1 MFHIFHVIIFYNWLY
16 CVDFG
21 HCWRPYGDD
30 NCFHPHQLCWVVVL
44 SAIIPQLPFMPR
56 SLGEGINKFYPVR
69 PRVLV
74 DFSVFIDDL
83 MSEPPS
89 NRISLFDLL
98 LWWYKNISGQL
109 SEVFENS
116 KTVLTTLYQTHIH
129 THIICVPVLCQE
141 EPMWL
146 SGSRW
151 LSSVIY

>member
-1 MFHIFHVIIFYNWLY
+1 
-16 CVDFG
+16 
-21 HCWRPYGDD
+21 
-30 NCFHPHQLCWVVVL
+30 
-44 SAIIPQLPFMPR
+44 MPR

-109 SEVFENS
+109 SEVFWEFENS
-116 KTVLTTLYQTHIH
+116 VDHPIPNTH
-129 THIICVPVLCQE
+129 THTHYMRAC
-141 EPMWL
+141 PM
-146 SGSRW
+146 SGGAY
-151 LSSVIY
+151 VIKW